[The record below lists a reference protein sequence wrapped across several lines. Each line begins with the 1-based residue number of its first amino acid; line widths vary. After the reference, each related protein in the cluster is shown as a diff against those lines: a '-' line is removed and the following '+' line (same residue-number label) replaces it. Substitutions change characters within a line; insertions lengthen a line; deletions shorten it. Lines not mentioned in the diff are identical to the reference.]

1 MSAPEF
7 SRIERADTIGEGERT
22 IRIAAD
28 AAERAALAK
37 RFDLQG
43 VESLDAEFRLS
54 RDAAG
59 VIAHGHVRAQVVQAC
74 VITDEPVPGTIDEPV
89 ALRFVVDDVAGEG
102 EIELDEDALDTMLY
116 DGAAID
122 LGEAA
127 AETMALAL
135 NPYPRGPGAA
145 AALRAAGVVSEDE
158 VTPLNAFSGLKAK
171 MEKR

>member
-22 IRIAAD
+22 VRIAAD
-28 AAERAALAK
+28 EVERAALAK
-37 RFDLQG
+37 RFELKSVD
-43 VESLDAEFRLS
+43 SLEAEFRLR
-54 RDAAG
+54 RDGLG
-59 VIAHGHVRAQVVQAC
+59 VIAHGHVRGNVVQAC
-74 VITDEPVPGTIDEPV
+74 VVTDDPVPVAIDEPV
-89 ALRFVVDDVAGEG
+89 ALRFVVDDVAGDG

-116 DGAAID
+116 DGAALD

-135 NPYPRGPGAA
+135 DPYPRGPGAA

-158 VTPLNAFSGLKAK
+158 AKPLGAFAGLKAK
-171 MEKR
+171 LEGN